1 MLWNIGGSGKGKEF
15 RLKSRVHGS
24 KPQAGSLSCRGVPGA
39 PVRPGHVWGCRAER
53 RVPPRPL
60 LNPPRGGVRRRG
72 WGAAE
77 GTGVEPAMDRRPHNQ
92 RQRRWPHAGGAR
104 RRPPVPG
111 DRGRPRRAH
120 GRPSRPADLG
130 LRVHRLSRWLVA
142 PVSPRPGVA
151 RP

>member
-1 MLWNIGGSGKGKEF
+1 MLWNTEGSGKGKEF

-72 WGAAE
+72 WG
-77 GTGVEPAMDRRPHNQ
+77 
-92 RQRRWPHAGGAR
+92 
-104 RRPPVPG
+104 
-111 DRGRPRRAH
+111 
-120 GRPSRPADLG
+120 SC
-130 LRVHRLSRWLVA
+130 
-142 PVSPRPGVA
+142 
-151 RP
+151 